1 MEWGTRGVGDVWSG
15 GRVEWVMCGVG
26 DVEWVTWSG

>member
-1 MEWGTRGVGDVWSG
+1 MWSGLRGVGDVWSG

-26 DVEWVTWSG
+26 NMYSESHLE